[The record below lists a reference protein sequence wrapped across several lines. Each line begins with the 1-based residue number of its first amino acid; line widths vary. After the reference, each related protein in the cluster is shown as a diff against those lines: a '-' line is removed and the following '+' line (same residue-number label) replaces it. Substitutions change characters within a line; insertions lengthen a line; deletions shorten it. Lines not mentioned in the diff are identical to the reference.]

1 MSDATAGRK
10 TVQMYLDET
19 PYWEDGTKTTS
30 VPLTKMQQRIWW
42 LAAAGKFFEGLVVF
56 MTGIALPL
64 IIKQFNLDGSLSH
77 GLVTAATL
85 AGILVG
91 ATALGG
97 LADTF
102 GRKTMFVLEMAL
114 FTGFLV
120 ALTFTPSFTLLIIFL
135 FGMGLALGCD
145 YPTAHMV
152 ISESIPSRTRGKL
165 VLGAFGFQAVGM
177 LCGAGIGYLILVEN
191 PALDAWRWMYATAI
205 IPALLVTLARFTVPE
220 SPHWL
225 FSRGRRAE
233 ASRAAKILL
242 TRDPQYPKEV
252 RLAEEEL
259 ISEPKGEEG
268 EHRKGGILELFKR
281 KNKRATVLAS
291 VPWFLQDLGTYGIG
305 IFTPVILAASI
316 GHKNENAHNLTDLI
330 HNDIQ
335 AAKGT
340 AFLDLLFIVGII
352 FAILLADKVGRIR
365 LQIFGFIGCAVGL
378 TIAALSSGFA
388 GETQL
393 ALIFIGFML
402 FNFMTNLGPNAQT
415 YLIAGEVFPTHIRG
429 TGAGFAASFA
439 KIGAVATAFLFP
451 ILLDDLGQEVLL
463 FGLVG
468 AFLLGAV
475 VTYAFRIE
483 TKGKSLEDM

>member
-1 MSDATAGRK
+1 MHGRVEGRK
-10 TVQMYLDET
+10 TVQEYLDET
-19 PYWEDGTKTTS
+19 PFWEDGTETVSYPMTG
-30 VPLTKMQQRIWW
+30 MQQRIWW

-64 IIKQFNLDGSLSH
+64 IVREFNLDGSLSH

-97 LADTF
+97 LADRF
-102 GRKTMFVLEMAL
+102 GRKTMFVVEMAL
-114 FTGFLV
+114 FTAFLI
-120 ALTFTPSFTLLIIFL
+120 ALTLTPSFTLLVIFL
-135 FGMGLALGCD
+135 FGMGVALGCD

-152 ISESIPSRTRGKL
+152 ISESIPSRSRGKL
-165 VLGAFGFQAVGM
+165 VLSAFGFQAIGM
-177 LCGAGIGYLILVEN
+177 LFGAGIGYLILIEN
-191 PALDAWRWMYATAI
+191 PSIEAWRWMYATAI
-205 IPALLVTLARFTVPE
+205 VPALLITLARLSVPE

-225 FSRGRRAE
+225 FARNRRQE
-233 ASRAAKILL
+233 AAGAARRLL
-242 TRDPQYPKEV
+242 NRDPQYPKQID
-252 RLAEEEL
+252 LADREAL
-259 ISEPKGEEG
+259 AVPAGEEG
-268 EHRKGGILELFKR
+268 EATRGFRELFR
-281 KNKRATVLAS
+281 GKNKRATILAS

-305 IFTPVILAASI
+305 IFTPVILASAI
-316 GHKNENAHNLTDLI
+316 GHKTENAHNLSDLI

-340 AFLDLLFIVGII
+340 AFLDLLFIVGIV
-352 FAILLADKVGRIR
+352 FAILLADRVGRIP

-378 TIAALSSGFA
+378 TIAALSSGFT

-393 ALIFIGFML
+393 IMIFVGFML

-415 YLIAGEVFPTHIRG
+415 YLIAGEVFPTRIRG
-429 TGAGFAASFA
+429 KGAGFAASFA

-451 ILLDDLGQEVLL
+451 VLLQDLGQEVLL

-483 TKGKSLEDM
+483 TKGKSLEDL